1 MRRKS
6 YSGDFKAK
14 VVEELLKGRRSLNE
28 LADQY
33 GLHPNQIKNWKS
45 QLFKRA
51 HLVLE
56 DKRRGEKDFTP
67 NS

>member
-56 DKRRGEKDFTP
+56 DKRRGEKNFTP
-67 NS
+67 QS